1 VRAGDLLFLAGQ
13 GADGW
18 VGRLGADL
26 EVEQGRLAAR
36 DCALNLLAQTRD
48 ALGSLDRVA
57 QVVKV
62 VGFVACTPGFTGV
75 AAVVAAASTLL
86 LDLFGARGR
95 HARSAVG
102 VAALPMGFAVEVEMR
117 WWPKPTPTGPVA
129 TPRHGHTAT
138 EPAVTFDALPERDG
152 GGEAAAD
159 DHLPGAHP
167 LAAVGQ
173 RARQPRHPGRVMAG
187 GGGAGRPGRRYGTA
201 PLPFPLC
208 PAGTAGIRPPS
219 TTRPSLVASTDG
231 ASSAQVV

>member
-1 VRAGDLLFLAGQ
+1 VRQTPERRLAELGLRLPALRPRAGQYEGWVRAGDLLFLAGQ

-75 AAVVAAASTLL
+75 AAVVDAASTLL

-102 VAALPMGFAVEVEMR
+102 VAALPMGFAVEVEM
-117 WWPKPTPTGPVA
+117 V
-129 TPRHGHTAT
+129 
-138 EPAVTFDALPERDG
+138 VQ
-152 GGEAAAD
+152 
-159 DHLPGAHP
+159 AHP
-167 LAAVGQ
+167 D
-173 RARQPRHPGRVMAG
+173 
-187 GGGAGRPGRRYGTA
+187 
-201 PLPFPLC
+201 
-208 PAGTAGIRPPS
+208 
-219 TTRPSLVASTDG
+219 RPSRDAP
-231 ASSAQVV
+231 ARPHRH